1 MSLDDRSL
9 REHLDR
15 RAAGH
20 LTNPDD
26 LAEAVIARLPDLGP
40 GRRWLGIGARATF
53 LGVAVAAA
61 AVVVVAAF
69 VLPPRNV
76 PGPGSSSASQG
87 IPSSA
92 PTPGPTPAPTALIDT
107 GKISVLDLSLSTN
120 NVVLE
125 GLETADVTLSVTFG
139 GEVVAMGQMDL
150 STTPLACLT
159 RDQPAA
165 AGSAFVQMVNDFT
178 RVAGTNTW
186 EAEYRFTSS
195 QAGVWHVTCLQAH
208 DADSNALAPDMVGI
222 DPFALGWSPVLTVEG
237 THRPNLTMGFNPDPA
252 ASGEPLEV
260 FGRVTD
266 ENGAPLAGVDITIGR
281 DNVCAEGGGGEI
293 VTTDSDGRYSY
304 TIKQADD
311 YAVCAWM
318 LETPGA
324 FPKPFQST
332 ELNGVYADVFAHPDV
347 R

>member
-15 RAAGH
+15 RAESGP
-20 LTNPDD
+20 TSPDD
-26 LAEAVIARLPDLGP
+26 LVEAVIARLPDARP
-40 GRRWLGIGARATF
+40 ARWWHGFGARTRI
-53 LGVAVAAA
+53 LGFAAAA
-61 AVVVVAAF
+61 AVVVILAAF
-69 VLPPRNV
+69 VLPPRNE
-76 PGPGSSSASQG
+76 PGPGS
-87 IPSSA
+87 PSTSPGSPTSA
-92 PTPGPTPAPTALIDT
+92 PTAATTPASTPLIDT
-107 GKISVLDLSLSTN
+107 GKVSVLDLSLSTD
-120 NVVLE
+120 NVVLD

-139 GEVVAMGQMDL
+139 GNVVEAGQMDL

-165 AGSAFVQMVNDFT
+165 EESAFVQMVNDFS

-195 QAGVWHVTCLQAH
+195 QAGVWHVTCLQAF
-208 DADSNALAPDMVGI
+208 DADSNGLSHDMVGV
-222 DPFALGWSPVLTVEG
+222 DPFALGWSPALTVEG
-237 THRPNLTMGFNPDPA
+237 THRPNVTMEFNPNP
-252 ASGEPLEV
+252 GVIGRPLEV
-260 FGRVTD
+260 LGRATD
-266 ENGAPLAGVDITIGR
+266 ENGAPFARVEITIGR
-281 DNVCAEGGGGEI
+281 DNVCAEGGSGEI

-332 ELNGVYADVFAHPDV
+332 ELNGVYATVFAHPDV